1 MWTNSYSK
9 IDLDQGHEQKN
20 RTIKSRSGLK
30 DQLNKEEKWFL
41 CQSENIMPEIIEYL
55 QDMSHS
61 GGWSKTS
68 QSEFEFHLHQK
79 VYEGCSIGVW

>member
-1 MWTNSYSK
+1 
-9 IDLDQGHEQKN
+9 
-20 RTIKSRSGLK
+20 
-30 DQLNKEEKWFL
+30 
-41 CQSENIMPEIIEYL
+41 MPEIIECL

-68 QSEFEFHLHQK
+68 HSEFEFHRHQK